1 VNQMYIIQ
9 SPSAGE
15 LTLQGQRLT
24 PAVHPI
30 TIVNGYNWIG
40 FPLDT
45 SMSVSE
51 AFAGFNAVNNDK
63 VTAQDGSTS
72 TYRGTSWRNTFDLE
86 PGQGY
91 IFKSA
96 SFQTRTLTFP
106 SLGKSVERKE

>member
-1 VNQMYIIQ
+1 MYIIQ
-9 SPSAGE
+9 SPTAGVM
-15 LTLQGQRLT
+15 TLQGQRLT

-63 VTAQDGSTS
+63 VTAQDGSSS
-72 TYRGTSWRNTFDLE
+72 TYRGNSWRNSFNLV

-96 SFQTRTLTFP
+96 SSGTRTLTFP
-106 SLGKSVERKE
+106 SSAK